1 MYLPQY
7 HIVDIEP
14 TIFCSNANI
23 YIILL
28 DIQQNHTD
36 IFSYLYLFLYKK
48 DTHAQK
54 NLYAHQVISYS

>member
-36 IFSYLYLFLYKK
+36 IFHIY
-48 DTHAQK
+48 
-54 NLYAHQVISYS
+54 IYSFTKRTLMLRKIFILIK

>member
-36 IFSYLYLFLYKK
+36 IFSYLYLSFTKRTLMLRKIFILIK
-48 DTHAQK
+48 
-54 NLYAHQVISYS
+54 

>member
-23 YIILL
+23 YIIFL

-36 IFSYLYLFLYKK
+36 MFSYLYLFLDKK

-54 NLYAHQVISYS
+54 NLYTYQVISCS

>member
-23 YIILL
+23 YIIFL

-36 IFSYLYLFLYKK
+36 MFSYLYLFLDKK

-54 NLYAHQVISYS
+54 NLYTHQVISYS